1 MHGNSLKRKVWIA
14 PTVATVAFLAEDTEP
29 KAVGVGTYARH
40 IPNAIAFGIQ
50 APWQADQCHQANEH
64 AAVTDYL
71 QWIQIMKESI
81 MAAGEFI

>member
-1 MHGNSLKRKVWIA
+1 MDRFTGFREEYRDLHA
-14 PTVATVAFLAEDTEP
+14 EP

-40 IPNAIAFGIQ
+40 IPNAIAFGIK

-71 QWIQIMKESI
+71 QWIQIMKSI
-81 MAAGEFI
+81 TAAGEFI

>member
-1 MHGNSLKRKVWIA
+1 MDRFTGFREEYRDLHA
-14 PTVATVAFLAEDTEP
+14 EP
-29 KAVGVGTYARH
+29 KAAGVGTYARH

-50 APWQADQCHQANEH
+50 APWQIDQCHQANEH

-71 QWIQIMKESI
+71 QWIQIMKESM